1 MASWEMDQPVSVVI
15 DSPRVWPA
23 LSCMSFEGQF
33 ARLTSFSFKPVAS
46 SLPECGFLSDTTVP
60 PAGNLP
66 TPDTVPVCIRV
77 CGHTHGCLPAALL
90 QTECVFLTCFA
101 ADKGGE
107 KDKAFP
113 FTPSFPR
120 HYLLKTY

>member
-60 PAGNLP
+60 PAGPSPLLTRYLCAYVCVD
-66 TPDTVPVCIRV
+66 TPMAVSQQLYCR
-77 CGHTHGCLPAALL
+77 
-90 QTECVFLTCFA
+90 QSVF
-101 ADKGGE
+101 
-107 KDKAFP
+107 
-113 FTPSFPR
+113 S
-120 HYLLKTY
+120 